1 MNIVTEITPNP
12 ETLKF
17 KVSKDLLKSNGI
29 EFKRVED
36 AQENKFIEELFGIDG
51 VKSIFVGS
59 NFVSITKKTQAV
71 WGQLKAKIL
80 IFLVDYLNSHE
91 IIFNEKKIQIEND
104 DNNLIKDKTSKKIKD
119 IIDAKV
125 RPAVARDGGDIIF
138 RNFKNGIVYLTLK
151 GACAGCP
158 SSTAT
163 LKQGIENLLK
173 HYFPEVQSVQEI
185 N

>member
-59 NFVSITKKTQAV
+59 NFVFE
-71 WGQLKAKIL
+71 KIL
-80 IFLVDYLNSHE
+80 ATSEVVVVLPCEPAITIFFFTIFVASFIFIVGITASFFLRLLIIFLIN
-91 IIFNEKKIQIEND
+91 F
-104 DNNLIKDKTSKKIKD
+104 
-119 IIDAKV
+119 IDGLGL
-125 RPAVARDGGDIIF
+125 AV
-138 RNFKNGIVYLTLK
+138 
-151 GACAGCP
+151 
-158 SSTAT
+158 S
-163 LKQGIENLLK
+163 
-173 HYFPEVQSVQEI
+173 
-185 N
+185 

>member
-59 NFVSITKKTQAV
+59 NFVSITKIYDMKSGRV
-71 WGQLKAKIL
+71 FPRRFHCKR
-80 IFLVDYLNSHE
+80 FD
-91 IIFNEKKIQIEND
+91 
-104 DNNLIKDKTSKKIKD
+104 
-119 IIDAKV
+119 
-125 RPAVARDGGDIIF
+125 RDF
-138 RNFKNGIVYLTLK
+138 
-151 GACAGCP
+151 
-158 SSTAT
+158 
-163 LKQGIENLLK
+163 
-173 HYFPEVQSVQEI
+173 
-185 N
+185 

>member
-17 KVSKDLLKSNGI
+17 KVSKNLLKSNGI

-80 IFLVDYLNSHE
+80 IFLVDYCHHFQFVFFSYLLHILIHPTCIKLFTMIKFFHKASY
-91 IIFNEKKIQIEND
+91 IFYFFG
-104 DNNLIKDKTSKKIKD
+104 
-119 IIDAKV
+119 
-125 RPAVARDGGDIIF
+125 RIF
-138 RNFKNGIVYLTLK
+138 SL
-151 GACAGCP
+151 
-158 SSTAT
+158 
-163 LKQGIENLLK
+163 
-173 HYFPEVQSVQEI
+173 
-185 N
+185 